1 MALSA
6 PASVDTRLC
15 PYCGKPIPS
24 RLSRCP
30 FCREEITDVRF
41 VSRGNSA
48 EARDKL
54 RRGLFYI
61 LLAAIIHYFAG
72 GYSSFTLPVA
82 IPGFVTLYLTPLL
95 FFAGIGYEFY
105 GALLYLKS

>member
-15 PYCGKPIPS
+15 PYCGKPVAS
-24 RLSRCP
+24 SLSRCP

-41 VSRGNSA
+41 VSRGHRV
-48 EARDKL
+48 EARDKM

-61 LLAAIIHYFAG
+61 LLAAIIHYFAA
-72 GYSSFTLPVA
+72 GYSSLTLPVA

-105 GALLYLKS
+105 GALLYLRS